1 MKTDFIVLESFF
13 GQFLRFI
20 SSSFFEKFNV
30 VLQRRSFREVGG
42 YLMFLVVGS
51 KGVENIFRVLLVSY
65 IKEELFKLYGEVF
78 VDRILGMFV
87 ILLYVKMYMYIL
99 KFLYMLYGL
108 YCWNNICMMY
118 FIFVGVFV
126 IFQYGE
132 VVVKFVLDCFLVFLV
147 KSCLVLVNQVF
158 IFLIYFENLNC
169 EQLCFF

>member
-20 SSSFFEKFNV
+20 SSSFLEKFNV

-87 ILLYVKMYMYIL
+87 IL
-99 KFLYMLYGL
+99 
-108 YCWNNICMMY
+108 
-118 FIFVGVFV
+118 
-126 IFQYGE
+126 
-132 VVVKFVLDCFLVFLV
+132 
-147 KSCLVLVNQVF
+147 
-158 IFLIYFENLNC
+158 
-169 EQLCFF
+169 